1 MSITNARERAAAL
14 NEAVNEIW
22 ARKQK
27 YEKEHPD
34 QEYPQ
39 CPICRGT
46 GLKKRVYDELGNE
59 ILDKELWNAPGTYD
73 YYEPCECV
81 ADRKQQKKI
90 NNKNFAS
97 VPGLYKEATFDNFRT
112 DIYRQMDS
120 FPKADFAIKTARK
133 YVDNFDK
140 MKEHGLGL
148 YIWSTARGSGKS
160 RLASTISNELIERG
174 IRNKYAS
181 ASNIL
186 SEIQKTWDERNESE
200 ASILKNYIE
209 PEVLIIDDLGARSGQ
224 QWIDER
230 FFMLFD
236 SRYSENKVT
245 IVTTNYNVDSLP
257 FDERI
262 RDRLADVERFYDIPM
277 PNETVRDMVRK
288 KDQKGSLF
296 DKLTQEERA

>member
-22 ARKQK
+22 ARKVK

-34 QEYPQ
+34 KEYPQ
-39 CPICRGT
+39 CPICRGS

-90 NNKNFAS
+90 NNKRFAS
-97 VPGLYKEATFDNFRT
+97 VPGLYKEARFDNFRT

-120 FPKADFAIKTARK
+120 FTRADFAIKTARK
-133 YVDNFDK
+133 YVENFDS
-140 MKEHGLGL
+140 MKQNGLGL
-148 YIWSTARGSGKS
+148 YIWSSARGSGKS
-160 RLASTISNELIERG
+160 RLASTISNELTEKG

-186 SEIQKTWDERNESE
+186 TEIQKTWDDRNESE
-200 ASILKNYIE
+200 ATILRNYIE
-209 PEVLIIDDLGARSGQ
+209 PEVLIVDDLGARSGQ

-230 FFMLFD
+230 FFSLFD
-236 SRYSENKVT
+236 TRYAELKVT

-262 RDRLADVERFYDIPM
+262 RDRLADIDRFYEIPM
-277 PNETVRDMVRK
+277 PNETVRDKARATSGK
-288 KDQKGSLF
+288 TSLF
-296 DKLTQEERA
+296 DQLTREEG

>member
-22 ARKQK
+22 ARKVK

-39 CPICRGT
+39 CPICRGS
-46 GLKKRVYDELGNE
+46 GLRKRVYDELGNE
-59 ILDKELWNAPGTYD
+59 ILDKRLWNAPGTYD

-90 NNKNFAS
+90 NNKRFAS
-97 VPGLYKEATFDNFRT
+97 VPGLYKEARFDNFRT
-112 DIYRQMDS
+112 DVYRQMDS
-120 FPKADFAIKTARK
+120 FTRADFAIKTARK
-133 YVDNFDK
+133 YVENFDS
-140 MKEHGLGL
+140 MKQNGLGL
-148 YIWSTARGSGKS
+148 YIWSSARGSGKS
-160 RLASTISNELIERG
+160 RLASTISNELTEKG

-186 SEIQKTWDERNESE
+186 TEIQKTWDDKNESE
-200 ASILKNYIE
+200 ATILRNYIE
-209 PEVLIIDDLGARSGQ
+209 PEVLIVDDLGARSGQ

-230 FFMLFD
+230 FFSLFD
-236 SRYSENKVT
+236 TRYAELKVT

-262 RDRLADVERFYDIPM
+262 RDRLADIDRFYEIPM
-277 PNETVRDMVRK
+277 PNETVRDKARATSGK
-288 KDQKGSLF
+288 TSLF
-296 DKLTQEERA
+296 DQLTREEG

>member
-34 QEYPQ
+34 EEYPQ
-39 CPICRGT
+39 CPICRGS
-46 GLKKRVYDELGNE
+46 GLRKRVYDELGKE
-59 ILDKELWNAPGTYD
+59 ILDKSLWNAPGTYD
-73 YYEPCECV
+73 YFEPCECV

-90 NNKNFAS
+90 NNKRFAS
-97 VPGLYKEATFDNFRT
+97 VPGLYKEARFDNFRT

-120 FPKADFAIKTARK
+120 FTRADFAIKTARK
-133 YVDNFDK
+133 YVENFDS
-140 MKEHGLGL
+140 MKQNGLGL
-148 YIWSTARGSGKS
+148 YIWSSARGSGKS
-160 RLASTISNELIERG
+160 RLASTISNELTEKG

-186 SEIQKTWDERNESE
+186 TEIQKTWDDKNESE
-200 ASILKNYIE
+200 ATILRNYIE
-209 PEVLIIDDLGARSGQ
+209 PEVLIVDDLGARSGQ

-230 FFMLFD
+230 FFSLFD
-236 SRYSENKVT
+236 TRYAELKVT

-262 RDRLADVERFYDIPM
+262 RDRLADVDRFYEIPM
-277 PNETVRDMVRK
+277 PNETVRDKARATSGK
-288 KDQKGSLF
+288 TSLF
-296 DKLTQEERA
+296 DQLTREEG